1 MKMYREW
8 KDNAGTGFSRALCLE
23 NHRVQFTP
31 DVLPADILGFSMYD
45 KEQGGFY
52 YHPGAVMCNLFWQ
65 MKSTVLLKD
74 PVSPVRGYGRGEK

>member
-8 KDNAGTGFSRALCLE
+8 ERQRWHWLFSRALCLE

-31 DVLPADILGFSMYD
+31 DVLPTDILGFSMYD

-52 YHPGAVMCNLFWQ
+52 YHPGAVMCNLFFWR
-65 MKSTVLLKD
+65 MRLTGLLQR
-74 PVSPVRGYGRGEK
+74 PSQPC